1 MRFNYFLLSRHDAR
15 LSNRSHRIVVELSAP
30 PVTCLI
36 GGHRNSYLMDYQ
48 RMKKFEN
55 RSFHLIQFSSSRV
68 YETILGAI
76 KEPSLVS
83 ISQRRRHDCCFVNL
97 WTQYQSSMVLQN
109 SFLAHW
115 PHFFSQMTPPQKK
128 NHVCIWRFMWFFHYH
143 ISYSQPSSPY
153 VLTRTCFDND
163 ILLNIKLFINSKL
176 WNHTS

>member
-109 SFLAHW
+109 LVPGTLTSF
-115 PHFFSQMTPPQKK
+115 FFTNDPPK

-143 ISYSQPSSPY
+143 ISYSQPSSSY

-163 ILLNIKLFINSKL
+163 ILLNFKLFINSKL

>member
-1 MRFNYFLLSRHDAR
+1 MRIDRFISFNSAAVAFMR
-15 LSNRSHRIVVELSAP
+15 LFWEP
-30 PVTCLI
+30 
-36 GGHRNSYLMDYQ
+36 
-48 RMKKFEN
+48 
-55 RSFHLIQFSSSRV
+55 
-68 YETILGAI
+68 I

-109 SFLAHW
+109 LVPGTLTS
-115 PHFFSQMTPPQKK
+115 FFSQMTPQK

>member
-83 ISQRRRHDCCFVNL
+83 ISQRRRHDCYFVNL

-115 PHFFSQMTPPQKK
+115 PHFFHKWPPKK
-128 NHVCIWRFMWFFHYH
+128 SCLYMKIYVIFSL
-143 ISYSQPSSPY
+143 SYFLQSA
-153 VLTRTCFDND
+153 FI
-163 ILLNIKLFINSKL
+163 ILCSNAHLFWQWYIVKYQIVY
-176 WNHTS
+176 

>member
-1 MRFNYFLLSRHDAR
+1 MRIDRFISFNSAAVAFMR
-15 LSNRSHRIVVELSAP
+15 LFWEP
-30 PVTCLI
+30 
-36 GGHRNSYLMDYQ
+36 
-48 RMKKFEN
+48 
-55 RSFHLIQFSSSRV
+55 
-68 YETILGAI
+68 I
-76 KEPSLVS
+76 KAPSLVS

-109 SFLAHW
+109 LVPGTLTSF
-115 PHFFSQMTPPQKK
+115 FFTNDPPK

-143 ISYSQPSSPY
+143 ISYSQPSSSY

>member
-97 WTQYQSSMVLQN
+97 WTRYQSSMVLQN
-109 SFLAHW
+109 LVPGTLTSF
-115 PHFFSQMTPPQKK
+115 
-128 NHVCIWRFMWFFHYH
+128 FFHKWPPKKSCLYMK
-143 ISYSQPSSPY
+143 IYVIFSLSYFLQSAFITLCS
-153 VLTRTCFDND
+153 NAH
-163 ILLNIKLFINSKL
+163 LFWQWYIVKYQIVY
-176 WNHTS
+176 